1 MKAAPFEY
9 ARAQSLDHAVQM
21 LAAHGDEGKVIAG
34 GQSLVPMLAMRLLA
48 PAWLIDIHGLS
59 ELQTISVEK
68 EHLVIGAAT
77 RQCVALASDLL
88 DPSVPI
94 LRKALRWV
102 GHTPTRNRGTIGGSL
117 AHADPSAELTLVA
130 AMLEAQMTLKSTLGS
145 WQVGAGDFFTGPMM
159 TCLEPDECLVDIHFP
174 IWRDA
179 NAGSGAHTGTSTGC
193 AFEEIAARHGDFAIV
208 SAAAQLSIDRDGLCT
223 RAALGIG
230 GAAQTAMAM
239 NDLALQL
246 VGSRL
251 DDKLLRDV
259 AQEAAKKVEP
269 TGDLQASVA
278 YRHHLAGVYA
288 ERVLRSARAEA
299 FQKAAA

>member
-21 LAAHGDEGKVIAG
+21 LATHGDEGKVIAG

-59 ELQTISVEK
+59 ELQTISIEN
-68 EHLVIGAAT
+68 EQLVIGAAT

-88 DPSVPI
+88 DPSVPV

-145 WQVGAGDFFTGPMM
+145 WQVAAGDFFTGPMM

-174 IWRDA
+174 IWREGG
-179 NAGSGAHTGTSTGC
+179 NGNGTRTGC

-208 SAAAQLSIDRDGLCT
+208 SAAAQLSVDRDGVCT

-251 DDKLLRDV
+251 DDKLLRDL

-288 ERVLRSARAEA
+288 ERALRNARAEA

>member
-9 ARAQSLDHAVQM
+9 ARAQSLDHAVQL
-21 LAAHGDEGKVIAG
+21 LAEHGDEGKVIAG

-59 ELQTISVEK
+59 ELQTIEVEADN
-68 EHLVIGAAT
+68 LVIGAAT
-77 RQCVALASDLL
+77 RQCMALKSDLL
-88 DPSVPI
+88 DPSVPL

-117 AHADPSAELTLVA
+117 AHADPSAELTLAA
-130 AMLEAQMTLKSTLGS
+130 AMLEAQMTLKSTLGA
-145 WQVGAGDFFTGPMM
+145 WQVGASDFFAGPMM
-159 TCLEPDECLVDIHFP
+159 TCLEPDECLINIHFP

-179 NAGSGAHTGTSTGC
+179 NTGC

-208 SAAAQLSIDRDGLCT
+208 SAAAQLSVDDDGVCT

-230 GAAQTAMAM
+230 GAAQTAMAF
-239 NDLALQL
+239 NALAQQL

-259 AQEAAKKVEP
+259 AQQASRQVEP

-278 YRHHLAGVYA
+278 YRHHLAGVFA
-288 ERVLRSARAEA
+288 ERALRGAKQEA
-299 FQKAAA
+299 LQKVAP

>member
-21 LAAHGDEGKVIAG
+21 LATHGDEGKVIAG

-68 EHLVIGAAT
+68 DHLVIGAAT
-77 RQCVALASDLL
+77 RQCMALASDLL

-102 GHTPTRNRGTIGGSL
+102 GHVPTRNRGTIGGSL

-130 AMLEAQMTLKSTLGS
+130 AMLEAQMTLKSTLGA

-174 IWRDA
+174 IWREAD
-179 NAGSGAHTGTSTGC
+179 SSTRIGC

-208 SAAAQLSIDRDGLCT
+208 SAAAQLSVDSDGVCR

-230 GAAQTAMAM
+230 GASQTAMAL

-259 AQEAAKKVEP
+259 AQAAAKKVEP
-269 TGDLQASVA
+269 TGDLQATVA

-299 FQKAAA
+299 IQKAAA

>member
-21 LAAHGDEGKVIAG
+21 LAEHGDEGKIIAG

-59 ELQTISVEK
+59 ELQAISVVEDR
-68 EHLVIGAAT
+68 LVIGAAT
-77 RQCVALASDLL
+77 RQCMALASDQL
-88 DPSVPI
+88 DPSVPM

-130 AMLEAQMTLKSTLGS
+130 ATLEAQMTLKSTLGT
-145 WQVGAGDFFTGPMM
+145 WQVGAGDFFAGPMM
-159 TCLEPDECLVDIHFP
+159 TCLEPDECLIDVQFP

-179 NAGSGAHTGTSTGC
+179 PGVGTGC

-208 SAAAQLSIDRDGLCT
+208 SAAAQLSIDRDGVCT
-223 RAALGIG
+223 RAALGVG
-230 GAAQTAMAM
+230 GAAQTAMPFP
-239 NDLALQL
+239 DLAQQL

-251 DDKLLRDV
+251 DDQLLRDV

-299 FQKAAA
+299 LQKAGI

>member
-21 LAAHGDEGKVIAG
+21 LAEHGDEGKVIAG

-59 ELQTISVEK
+59 ELQNITVEADN
-68 EHLVIGAAT
+68 LVIGAAT
-77 RQCVALASDLL
+77 RQCMAIKSDLL
-88 DPSVPI
+88 DPSVPL

-130 AMLEAQMTLKSTLGS
+130 AMLEAQMTLKSTLGT

-159 TCLEPDECLVDIHFP
+159 TCLEPDECLINVHFP
-174 IWRDA
+174 IWREA
-179 NAGSGAHTGTSTGC
+179 NVGC

-208 SAAAQLSIDRDGLCT
+208 SAAAQLSVDSDGVCT
-223 RAALGIG
+223 RAAMGIG
-230 GAAQTAMAM
+230 GAVDT
-239 NDLALQL
+239 
-246 VGSRL
+246 
-251 DDKLLRDV
+251 
-259 AQEAAKKVEP
+259 
-269 TGDLQASVA
+269 
-278 YRHHLAGVYA
+278 
-288 ERVLRSARAEA
+288 
-299 FQKAAA
+299 

>member
-21 LAAHGDEGKVIAG
+21 LAEHGDEGKVIAG

-48 PAWLIDIHGLS
+48 PAWLIDIHGLA
-59 ELQTISVEK
+59 ELQTITVDGDD
-68 EHLVIGAAT
+68 LVIGAAT
-77 RQCVALASDLL
+77 RQCMALKSDLL
-88 DPSVPI
+88 DPSVPL

-117 AHADPSAELTLVA
+117 AHADPSAELTLAA
-130 AMLEAQMTLKSTLGS
+130 AMLEAQMTLKSTLGT
-145 WQVGAGDFFTGPMM
+145 WQVGAGDFFAGPMM
-159 TCLEPDECLVDIHFP
+159 TCLEPDECLIAVHFP

-179 NAGSGAHTGTSTGC
+179 NTGC

-208 SAAAQLSIDRDGLCT
+208 SAAAQLSVDHDGVCT

-230 GAAQTAMAM
+230 GASQTAMAF
-239 NDLALQL
+239 NDLVQQQL
-246 VGSRL
+246 VGSTL

-259 AQEAAKKVEP
+259 AQQASRLVEP

-278 YRHHLAGVYA
+278 YRHHLAGVFA
-288 ERVLRSARAEA
+288 ERALRGARQEA
-299 FQKAAA
+299 LQHIMQKVAA

>member
-9 ARAQSLDHAVQM
+9 ARAQSLDHAVQL
-21 LAAHGDEGKVIAG
+21 LAEHGDEGKVIAG

-48 PAWLIDIHGLS
+48 PAWLIDIHGLA
-59 ELQTISVEK
+59 ELQAIEVEGD
-68 EHLVIGAAT
+68 HLVVGAAT
-77 RQCVALASDLL
+77 RQCMALKSDLL
-88 DPSVPI
+88 DPSVPL

-117 AHADPSAELTLVA
+117 AHADPSAELTLAA
-130 AMLEAQMTLKSTLGS
+130 AMLEAQMTLKSTLGA
-145 WQVGAGDFFTGPMM
+145 WQVGASDFFAGPMM
-159 TCLEPDECLVDIHFP
+159 TCLEPDECLIDIHFP

-179 NAGSGAHTGTSTGC
+179 NTGC

-208 SAAAQLSIDRDGLCT
+208 SAAAQLSVDGDGVCT

-230 GAAQTAMAM
+230 GAAQTAMAF
-239 NDLALQL
+239 NALAQQL

-259 AQEAAKKVEP
+259 AQQASRQVEP

-288 ERVLRSARAEA
+288 ERALRGAKQEA
-299 FQKAAA
+299 LQKVAP

>member
-21 LAAHGDEGKVIAG
+21 LAEHGDEGKVIAG

-59 ELQTISVEK
+59 ELQNITVEADN
-68 EHLVIGAAT
+68 LVIGAAT
-77 RQCVALASDLL
+77 RQCMAIKSDLL
-88 DPSVPI
+88 DPSVPV

-130 AMLEAQMTLKSTLGS
+130 AMLEAQMTLKSTLGT

-159 TCLEPDECLVDIHFP
+159 TCLEPDECLINVHFP
-174 IWRDA
+174 IWRDT
-179 NAGSGAHTGTSTGC
+179 NVGC

-208 SAAAQLSIDRDGLCT
+208 SAAAQLSVDSNGVCT

-230 GAAQTAMAM
+230 GAAQTAMAF
-239 NDLALQL
+239 NQLAQQL
-246 VGSRL
+246 VGSKL
-251 DDKLLRDV
+251 DDALLRDV
-259 AQEAAKKVEP
+259 AQQAGKQVEP

-278 YRHHLAGVYA
+278 YRHHLAGVFA
-288 ERVLRSARAEA
+288 ERALRGARQDAL
-299 FQKAAA
+299 QKVAA